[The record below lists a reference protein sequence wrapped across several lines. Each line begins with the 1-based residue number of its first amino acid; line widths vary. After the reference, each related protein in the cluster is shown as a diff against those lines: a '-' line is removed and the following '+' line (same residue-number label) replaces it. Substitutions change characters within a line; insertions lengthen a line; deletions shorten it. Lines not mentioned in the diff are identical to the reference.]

1 MAVQFRNL
9 EPHQELYRRNAR
21 IGTISLSIYNALR
34 LEYGLS
40 AIEAHHLAMLF
51 AGVTW
56 LQDAPKEE
64 KITCDNCRRPMVNT
78 RKHHGLKASYHICP
92 RCLVENED

>member
-1 MAVQFRNL
+1 MAKFVGL

-21 IGTISLSIYNALR
+21 QGRISLSIYNALR

-51 AGVTW
+51 ADVTW
-56 LQDAPKEE
+56 LSTVTP
-64 KITCDNCRRPMVNT
+64 TPVNCDSCGVKMPNT
-78 RKHHGLKASYHICP
+78 RKRHGYTRSYHICP
-92 RCLVENED
+92 RCLAENED

>member
-1 MAVQFRNL
+1 MAVQFKNL

-21 IGTISLSIYNALR
+21 LGTISLSIYNALR

-56 LQDAPKEE
+56 LQDAPKD
-64 KITCDNCRRPMVNT
+64 ILTRCDTCGAMTTQT
-78 RKHHGLKASYHICP
+78 RIRHGWTKTYHICP